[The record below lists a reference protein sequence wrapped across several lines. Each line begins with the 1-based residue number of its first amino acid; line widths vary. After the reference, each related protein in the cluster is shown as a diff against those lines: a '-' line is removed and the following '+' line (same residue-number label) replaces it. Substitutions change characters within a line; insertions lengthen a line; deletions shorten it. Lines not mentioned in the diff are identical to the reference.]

1 MGQIWRRKRMTT
13 TSQGIQLSEL
23 LRRLEEGKNAVTV
36 ATSKMPNAGRVV
48 VVRYPLLPCLKKARF
63 PSPPV
68 FLSFPTVERKMRF
81 SYFLAPNILSSNA
94 HHSSTDVFVRES
106 VTASLLSF
114 FPFNSKVSLGISP
127 IFILKLLSSK

>member
-1 MGQIWRRKRMTT
+1 MTT

-63 PSPPV
+63 PS

-114 FPFNSKVSLGISP
+114 FLFNSKVSLEVSP
-127 IFILKLLSSK
+127 IFIYKRLSSK